1 MIENNLHN
9 FNKFAFSPGPH
20 EHSRLFLILAISAA
34 LIGAELSWFQIINTD
49 YDIESYSA
57 NIYSV
62 MPNRNVLEAA
72 RLSVE
77 VDGIEVIDTETDFQ
91 SIDRQIDASL

>member
-1 MIENNLHN
+1 MIENNFHN
-9 FNKFAFSPGPH
+9 FNKFTFSSGPH
-20 EHSRLFLILAISAA
+20 ENNRLFLILAVFAA
-34 LIGAELSWFQIINTD
+34 LIGAELLWFQIINTD

-57 NIYSV
+57 NIYSI

-77 VDGIEVIDTETDFQ
+77 VDGIEVNDIEMDFQ
-91 SIDRQIDASL
+91 SIDRQIDALL